1 MQRLRRL
8 TRRRRRRRETR
19 AVAEA
24 VEERPVSFIPL
35 ADGETSR
42 EIDPVLDC
50 LAFVARQADRPSSPV
65 LLRAG
70 LALSADGRL
79 PFHQVEP
86 ALEQV
91 GMRADC
97 VTRKLKGWPSGKC
110 PAVLELDDD
119 RAAVLLDVRDR
130 DGLIYAPGLAEPMW
144 VKLEEIEG
152 AFTGRAV
159 VVETDPTRE
168 RENERPWDEA
178 KRRHWFW
185 SEVWKL
191 RREFWPVLL
200 AALIVNM
207 LAFAMPLFTMNVY
220 DRVIPN
226 KAAATLWVLALGVL
240 LALTFD
246 FVLRI
251 ARARLIDEVGRSLDA
266 KLSQKLFEKVMNLP
280 MADRQ
285 GSTGA
290 LARRVSDYEMV
301 RDFFASTTVVLAVD
315 LTFMILFLA
324 FITLVGGWLVLV
336 PLAGISIMIAAGLS
350 LQRQMGR
357 VALDA
362 QADSSLQHSVLV
374 ESISGAETLKAARAE
389 GQMLG
394 RWRRYAAMSA
404 ATSERMR
411 KLSAIAVNSASIS
424 QQTISVGLLVGG
436 FYRFQAGEMTM
447 GAIIAIIMIS
457 GRSLQP
463 VGQLAFL
470 ITRGKQAMAT
480 LTSLQRMMEAQDE
493 RQTAIRSI
501 VPEIRAG
508 HIEFGDVSFRYPNG
522 ARDSLSGLSLK
533 INPGDRIGV
542 IGRVASGKSTLGRV
556 LCGLYGPTAGE
567 ILVDGLDS
575 RQYHPHQ
582 LREAFRFVSQDADVF
597 SGTVRDNLM
606 LGAAQAD
613 DAQLID
619 AVVRSGADIF
629 LSRDAAGFDLP
640 VGERG
645 GYLSGGQRSLL
656 VLARALV
663 TPSKLLFLDEPT
675 GSMDTQTELYFIE
688 HLKSALAPGQ
698 ALVVATHRHNML
710 SILNRLIVIDGGK
723 IIADGPRDEILRHLT
738 AASDARKAAQ

>member
-1 MQRLRRL
+1 MHWLD
-8 TRRRRRRRETR
+8 
-19 AVAEA
+19 
-24 VEERPVSFIPL
+24 VES
-35 ADGETSR
+35 SR
-42 EIDPVLDC
+42 EVDPVLEC

-70 LALSADGRL
+70 LALSPDGRL
-79 PFHQVEP
+79 PFHQIEP
-86 ALEQV
+86 AIEQV
-91 GMRADC
+91 GMRAEPL
-97 VTRKLKGWPSGKC
+97 VRRLRAWPAARC
-110 PAVLELDDD
+110 PAILELDED
-119 RAAVLLDVRDR
+119 RAAVLLEVRDR
-130 DGLIYAPGLAEPMW
+130 DGLIYAPGLAEPIW
-144 VKLEEIEG
+144 VKLAEVEP
-152 AFTGRAV
+152 AYTGRAV
-159 VVETDPTRE
+159 VIETDPTRE
-168 RENERPWDEA
+168 RQNERPWDVA

-185 SEVWKL
+185 SEVWKV
-191 RREFWPVLL
+191 RGEFWPVLL
-200 AALIVNM
+200 AALIVNL

-226 KAAATLWVLALGVL
+226 KAVATLWVLALGVG
-240 LALTFD
+240 LALVFD
-246 FVLRI
+246 FTLRI
-251 ARARLIDEVGRSLDA
+251 ARSRLIDEVARTLDA

-315 LTFMILFLA
+315 LSFMLLFLA

-336 PLAGISIMIAAGLS
+336 PLAGIVVMLIAGLS
-350 LQRQMGR
+350 LQRQMGK
-357 VALDA
+357 VALDS

-394 RWRRYAAMSA
+394 RWRRYASMSA

-411 KLSAIAVNSASIS
+411 KLSAVAVNLASIS

-470 ITRGKQAMAT
+470 ITRGKQAFAT
-480 LTSLQRMMEAQDE
+480 LTSLQKMMDADDE
-493 RQTAIRSI
+493 RQDAMRSI

-508 HIEFGDVSFRYPNG
+508 HIELRDVSFRYPN
-522 ARDSLSGLSLK
+522 ASRDSLSGLNLR
-533 INPGDRIGV
+533 IEPGERIGI

-556 LCGLYGPTAGE
+556 LCGLYAPTEGE
-567 ILVDGLDS
+567 MLVDGLDS

-613 DAQLID
+613 DNQLID

-645 GYLSGGQRSLL
+645 SRLSGGQRALL

-663 TPSKLLFLDEPT
+663 SPSKMLFLDEPT

-688 HLKSALAPGQ
+688 HLKTALGRDQ

-710 SILNRLIVIDGGK
+710 SILSRLIVIDSGK
-723 IIADGPRDEILRHLT
+723 IIADGPRDQILQHLQV
-738 AASDARKAAQ
+738 AAAQQRATQ

>member
-19 AVAEA
+19 TVAEA

-508 HIEFGDVSFRYPNG
+508 HIEFRDVSFRYPNG

>member
-1 MQRLRRL
+1 MHWLD
-8 TRRRRRRRETR
+8 
-19 AVAEA
+19 VA
-24 VEERPVSFIPL
+24 P
-35 ADGETSR
+35 SR

-50 LAFVARQADRPSSPV
+50 LSFIARQADRPSSPV
-65 LLRAG
+65 ILRAG
-70 LALSADGRL
+70 LALSSDGRL
-79 PFHQVEP
+79 PFHQAEP

-91 GMRADC
+91 GMRAHP
-97 VTRKLKGWPSGKC
+97 TSRRLKGWPDGKC
-110 PAVLELDDD
+110 PAILELEDD
-119 RAAVLLDVRDR
+119 RAAVLLEVRER
-130 DGLIYAPGLAEPMW
+130 DGLVYAPGLAEPLW
-144 VKLEEIEG
+144 VKLEEVEPVY
-152 AFTGRAV
+152 TGRAI

-168 RENERPWDEA
+168 RENERPWDEVR
-178 KRRHWFW
+178 RRHWFW
-185 SEVWKL
+185 SEIWKV
-191 RREFWPVLL
+191 RGEFWPVLL
-200 AALIVNM
+200 AALVVNL

-226 KAAATLWVLALGVL
+226 KAVATLWVLALGVL
-240 LALTFD
+240 IALAFD
-246 FVLRI
+246 FTLRI
-251 ARARLIDEVGRSLDA
+251 ARSRLIDEVGRRLDA
-266 KLSQKLFEKVMNLP
+266 RLSQKLFEKVMNLP

-290 LARRVSDYEMV
+290 LARRVSDYELV

-315 LTFMILFLA
+315 LTFLILFLA
-324 FITLVGGWLVLV
+324 FIAFVGAWLVIVPLVGIALMLV
-336 PLAGISIMIAAGLS
+336 AGLS
-350 LQRQMGR
+350 VQKGMGR

-411 KLSAIAVNSASIS
+411 KLSAITVNLASIS
-424 QQTISVGLLVGG
+424 QQTISIGLLIGG
-436 FYRFQAGEMTM
+436 FYRFQTGDMSM

-470 ITRGKQAMAT
+470 VTRGKQAFAT
-480 LTSLQRMMEAQDE
+480 LDSLQRMMEAEDE
-493 RQTAIRSI
+493 RHGAMRSI
-501 VPEIRAG
+501 VPEIRVG
-508 HIEFGDVSFRYPNG
+508 HIELRDVSFRYPN
-522 ARDSLSGLSLK
+522 ASRDSLSGISLK
-533 INPGDRIGV
+533 IGPGERIGI
-542 IGRVASGKSTLGRV
+542 IGRVASGKSTLGRL
-556 LCGLYGPTAGE
+556 LCGLYPPGSGE
-567 ILVDGLDS
+567 MLVDGLDS

-582 LREAFRFVSQDADVF
+582 LRDAFRFVAQDAEVF

-613 DAQLID
+613 DSQLVD

-645 GYLSGGQRSLL
+645 SRLSGGQRSLL

-675 GSMDTQTELYFIE
+675 GAMDTQTELYFID
-688 HLKSALAPGQ
+688 HLKTGLAADQ
-698 ALVVATHRHNML
+698 ALVVSTHRHNML
-710 SILNRLIVIDGGK
+710 AFLTRLIVIDGGR
-723 IIADGPRDEILRHLT
+723 IIADGPKDEVLAHLS
-738 AASDARKAAQ
+738 AIASKPDGKGS